1 MKLGYIIIAQL
12 YILMPLDY
20 LGVLIGRTRI
30 ATAKHCL
37 MFDYYDYYEYDD
49 DDSEYDGDED
59 RPQGKRSTRNRSRV
73 LRGSNR
79 SIGLRGP
86 RGSRDKMIITKNK
99 NKKMFARFFKD
110 FGQDSVIIKLHY
122 YLIPKNPGS
131 DYAEAVLE
139 KPAIGAFGDLIP
151 PIDICPDNLLTINK
165 MGQALG
171 WGITGPG
178 DIGTPTLHRVH
189 LTVKGLSM
197 DKERLF
203 TNTVYNGRILDVCAG
218 DSGGPLL
225 LKKNDRQKN
234 FMDPCLVGTV
244 DGGLPC
250 GTSVDYHIKRWEE
263 MGGDAGGVWNYV
275 PEMTKRIQ
283 KTKIFLEEPTA
294 QSPPQLR
301 PGKKVTYFKRQE
313 TL

>member
-1 MKLGYIIIAQL
+1 
-12 YILMPLDY
+12 MPLDY

-99 NKKMFARFFKD
+99 NKKMFARFLKD

-139 KPAIGAFGDLIP
+139 KPAIGAFGKEIR

-225 LKKNDRQKN
+225 YKKDASGWENYKNLCLMATVEGGRECGTAVDRQI
-234 FMDPCLVGTV
+234 F
-244 DGGLPC
+244 
-250 GTSVDYHIKRWEE
+250 SSRW
-263 MGGDAGGVWNYV
+263 AWWNYV
-275 PEMTKRIQ
+275 PEMHKSIQ
-283 KTKIFLEEPTA
+283 MTEIFFEQPITRA
-294 QSPPQLR
+294 TTISAW
-301 PGKKVTYFKRQE
+301 
-313 TL
+313 